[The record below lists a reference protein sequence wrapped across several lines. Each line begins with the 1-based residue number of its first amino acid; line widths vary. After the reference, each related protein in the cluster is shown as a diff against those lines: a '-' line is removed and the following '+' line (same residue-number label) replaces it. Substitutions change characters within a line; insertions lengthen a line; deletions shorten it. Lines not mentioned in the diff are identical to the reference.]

1 MKRIVNAFVC
11 FMLCAGTSYAQEF
24 SSWEFTTSEANRL
37 KAGSEAPI
45 DVTEEKSEKTII
57 YNHSCLK
64 LPYGDYLSKISFRG
78 YHPGKDLRRHLRVWI
93 KNDDSQFERDID
105 VDVNKMAC
113 VFDGDCTI
121 PGGVSSEDRVSL
133 LDIPLDN
140 PFLYTRESW
149 LVLKIECT
157 GETVDDSVYFEAH
170 EDGAGFT
177 PVAVF
182 TIQSPVV
189 HYSGKVVN
197 QEGRPVEN
205 ANVRF
210 YSEGLEYKAKSD
222 GQGNFKVR
230 IERGNNRYGYE
241 ITADGC
247 ADYLDGILGLPVGND
262 ASDLNF
268 MVYDA
273 ILFKKDEPATIILPT
288 PPDPTL
294 GRFYRFDRYENEPSG
309 ESHYFFEREN
319 APQANVPYVVFPD
332 HDFEIHPGDYDTKGI
347 EPGCTRANHPRGGG
361 ASITFQGSYQSKMLY
376 YGLENEYLYF
386 LCMSP
391 DCSYGL
397 TESGQ
402 PSSQYGRIG
411 AFRASFHIYGAWH
424 GIYRNAPY
432 SFIFNG
438 ETTGM
443 SSIEKS
449 SDSTSIFDLQGRRL
463 KAKPSRGVYM
473 ERGKKYLTK

>member
-1 MKRIVNAFVC
+1 MKRIVNAVVC

-319 APQANVPYVVFPD
+319 APQANVPYVVFPNHLFQFIQRND
-332 HDFEIHPGDYDTKGI
+332 EIRRYPFSR
-347 EPGCTRANHPRGGG
+347 PV
-361 ASITFQGSYQSKMLY
+361 F
-376 YGLENEYLYF
+376 
-386 LCMSP
+386 SP
-391 DCSYGL
+391 
-397 TESGQ
+397 T
-402 PSSQYGRIG
+402 
-411 AFRASFHIYGAWH
+411 
-424 GIYRNAPY
+424 IYRNLSGQFSEIRFQIFRLLRRNTVPSREQDVIQTFLGILRVEENILRNGMAV
-432 SFIFNG
+432 SFIFFLRLLNG
-438 ETTGM
+438 GFIPVPKQLHNRSVIHFLLSLRERSFHFYTR
-443 SSIEKS
+443 K
-449 SDSTSIFDLQGRRL
+449 
-463 KAKPSRGVYM
+463 KAR
-473 ERGKKYLTK
+473 